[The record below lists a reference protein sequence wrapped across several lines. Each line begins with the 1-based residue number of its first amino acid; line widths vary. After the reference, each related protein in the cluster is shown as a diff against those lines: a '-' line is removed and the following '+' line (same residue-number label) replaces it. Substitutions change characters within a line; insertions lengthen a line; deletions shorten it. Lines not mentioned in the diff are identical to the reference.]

1 MFMNFLILAHDH
13 HDHVHNAAGAVS
25 LETWMWALASV
36 SILSLIALA
45 GVFLLSL
52 QKTTFD
58 KMVSY
63 LVALAAGAMLGNAA
77 FHLLPETFEEA
88 SSPTTAGMLL
98 LVGFVGC
105 YVLEKMLNLHCNRV
119 ASHVDCSLKP
129 LKHVHGAPPI
139 KHHHFGGHGHAHRA
153 EYIHPTG
160 WMSLVSHSIHNF
172 GDGVL
177 IAVAFM
183 NSIPLGIAC
192 TIAIVLHELPM
203 EFGEFGVLLNAGF
216 KRMQAVWVN
225 MVSGV
230 VALMGTVLTL
240 WLGSS
245 VDGLTGILTPIGA
258 GTVVYIAACG
268 LIPQLQKETCP
279 RKSRIQFAIMI
290 AGLLAM
296 YAVSFME

>member
-1 MFMNFLILAHDH
+1 MTMNFLILAHDH
-13 HDHVHNAAGAVS
+13 HDHVHHAASAVS
-25 LETWMWALASV
+25 LNIWLWAMASV
-36 SILSLIALA
+36 GTLSLIALA

-52 QKTTFD
+52 QKKTFD

-63 LVALAAGAMLGNAA
+63 LVALGAGAMLGNAA
-77 FHLLPETFEEA
+77 FHLLPETFGEGHA
-88 SSPTTAGMLL
+88 PKMAAMLF

-105 YVLEKMLNLHCNRV
+105 YLLEKMLNLHCNR
-119 ASHVDCSLKP
+119 SHIDCGLKP
-129 LKHVHGAPPI
+129 VKHAHGSLPI
-139 KHHHFGGHGHAHRA
+139 EHFHFGGHGNAHRA

-177 IAVAFM
+177 IAVAYM

-192 TIAIVLHELPM
+192 TFAIVLHELPM

-230 VALMGTVLTL
+230 VAMVGTAVTL
-240 WLGSS
+240 GLGSS
-245 VDGLTGILTPIGA
+245 IEGLTEVLTPIGA

-268 LIPQLQKETCP
+268 LIPQLQKESCP
-279 RKSRIQFAIMI
+279 RKSRIQFAILVL
-290 AGLLAM
+290 GVLAM
-296 YAVSFME
+296 WAVSFME